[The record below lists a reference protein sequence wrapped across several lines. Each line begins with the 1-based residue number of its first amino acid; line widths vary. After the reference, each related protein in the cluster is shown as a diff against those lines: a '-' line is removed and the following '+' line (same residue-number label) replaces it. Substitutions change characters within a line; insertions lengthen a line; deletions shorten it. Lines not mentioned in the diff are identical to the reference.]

1 MTIVKTTTVHK
12 EFKQDLAK
20 FLETYDDKLSAEEM
34 LAVTSQVVGM
44 MVAMQD
50 QTRFTPVQVMEMVSK
65 NIETGNAAAI
75 SELLNSK
82 GKMQ

>member
-1 MTIVKTTTVHK
+1 MRTIEAKPVHTD
-12 EFKQDLAK
+12 FKKDLAK

-34 LAVTSQVVGM
+34 LAVTAQVVGM

-50 QTRFTPVQVMEMVSK
+50 QRKFTPFQVMELVSK
-65 NIETGNAAAI
+65 NIQYGNANAVADLMK
-75 SELLNSK
+75 SQ